1 LGVALTFDSA
11 VWHTSQGFFIC
22 FSQKERRKEKRK
34 KEKGD
39 FNLQQDQDEK
49 GPFGVQEGLGQ
60 WRSCS

>member
-34 KEKGD
+34 KEKGKRTSI
-39 FNLQQDQDEK
+39 FNKIKMKRALLEFK
-49 GPFGVQEGLGQ
+49 
-60 WRSCS
+60 RA